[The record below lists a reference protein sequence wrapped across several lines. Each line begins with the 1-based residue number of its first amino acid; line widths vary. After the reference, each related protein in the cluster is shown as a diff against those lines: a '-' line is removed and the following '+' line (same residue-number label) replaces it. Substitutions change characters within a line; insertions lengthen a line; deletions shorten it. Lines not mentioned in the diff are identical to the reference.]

1 MRAIICD
8 DDEIILKGLCSVI
21 DWESLGVDIVGT
33 AGDGKEGLRLLKEC
47 RPQLLMSD
55 IRMPHVDG
63 LQLIEE
69 GKRQNPDLMA
79 IVFSG
84 YDDFEY
90 ARRALKLGV
99 QDYLSKP
106 IDIEELVRLVTG
118 CVQRFDMARAD
129 SYNERENL
137 LRKLL
142 MYEECSGKQM
152 EEMERYSCM
161 VLVVETGS
169 GGHSMA
175 EAAEWMKEQGAYI
188 LSQKEGRCEAAI
200 VLPSRLSVEMQGN
213 YCLGRV
219 RKLFEDEKTAVT
231 CAFSS
236 IRDGVREIS
245 RCYEEAHEALKLK
258 YIRGENQNLAYG
270 EADGCRS
277 AEDTGE
283 ILNIDLITP
292 VKNGNMELLEEKLIQ
307 LEKRLQ
313 GMGMD
318 SYLYMQFMVGNL
330 YSSVFKELDQAGI
343 GAELVFDNPLDE
355 YRKLIACETIKK
367 AMEVLRDNLGRVC
380 AYVGS
385 QRAGAYSKA
394 VYKAI
399 RYIGIHFADPA
410 LSMEEVAADAGL
422 SPGRFSTLF
431 KNETGMTFTEYLL
444 RTRMEKAKE
453 LMKNPS
459 RKIYEV
465 AMESGYDNIPYFST
479 AFKKYTGS
487 SPSEYRK
494 RGEGSSGRDSS

>member
-33 AGDGKEGLRLLKEC
+33 AGDGKEGLRLLKEQH
-47 RPQLLMSD
+47 PQLLMSD

-69 GKRQNPDLMA
+69 GKRLNPDLMA

-90 ARRALKLGV
+90 ARKALKLGV

-106 IDIEELVRLVTG
+106 IDIDELVRLVTG
-118 CVQRFDMARAD
+118 CVQRFDMARED

-142 MYEECSGKQM
+142 MYEECGGKQM
-152 EEMERYSCM
+152 EEMERYCCM
-161 VLVVETGS
+161 VLVIETEAGS
-169 GGHSMA
+169 RRMG
-175 EAAEWMKEQGAYI
+175 EAAEWMKEQGSYI
-188 LSQKEGRCEAAI
+188 LSQKDGRCEAAI

-213 YCLGRV
+213 YCMGRV
-219 RKLFEDEKTAVT
+219 RKLFEDEGIAVT

-245 RCYEEAHEALKLK
+245 HCYEEAHEALKLK
-258 YIRGENQNLAYG
+258 YIRGENQNLGYG
-270 EADGCRS
+270 EADCCRTS
-277 AEDTGE
+277 EAGGD
-283 ILNIDLITP
+283 ILSTDLITP
-292 VKNGNMELLEEKLIQ
+292 VKNGNMEQLEEKLVQ
-307 LEKRLQ
+307 LEERLS

-330 YSSVFKELDQAGI
+330 YSSVFKELDQVGI
-343 GAELVFDNPLDE
+343 GAELVFENPLDE
-355 YRKLIACETIKK
+355 YRKLIACDTIKK

-380 AYVGS
+380 AYVAS
-385 QRAGAYSKA
+385 QKAGAYSKA
-394 VYKAI
+394 VCKAI
-399 RYIGIHFADPA
+399 RYIGVHFNNPA

-431 KNETGMTFTEYLL
+431 KNETGATFTEYLL
-444 RTRMEKAKE
+444 RARMEKAKE

-479 AFKKYTGS
+479 AFKKYTGC

-494 RGEGSSGRDSS
+494 ITDHIRKSGI

>member
-1 MRAIICD
+1 MGEDWMRAIICD

-21 DWESLGVDIVGT
+21 DWESLGVEIVGT
-33 AGDGKEGLRLLKEC
+33 AGDGKEGLRLLKETQ
-47 RPQLLMSD
+47 PQLLMSD

-69 GKRQNPDLMA
+69 GKRQNPELMA

-90 ARRALKLGV
+90 ARKALQLGV

-106 IDIEELVRLVTG
+106 IDIDELVRLVTG
-118 CVQRFDMARAD
+118 CVQRLDMARQD

-142 MYEECSGKQM
+142 MCEECHGKQM
-152 EEMERYSCM
+152 EAMERHCCM
-161 VLVVETGS
+161 VLVIETGHPDHRMS
-169 GGHSMA
+169 
-175 EAAEWMKEQGAYI
+175 EAAEWMKGQGAYL
-188 LSQKEGRCEAAI
+188 LSQKEGRCETAI

-219 RKLFEDEKTAVT
+219 RKLFEDDGAAVT

-236 IRDGVREIS
+236 IRDGVREIG
-245 RCYEEAHEALKLK
+245 RCYEEAHEALKMK
-258 YIRGENQNLAYG
+258 YIRGENQNLRYG
-270 EADGCRS
+270 EVGGYQA
-277 AEDTGE
+277 GE
-283 ILNIDLITP
+283 YAGDILNTDLSIP
-292 VKNGNMELLEEKLIQ
+292 VKNGNMEQLEEKLVQ
-307 LEKRLQ
+307 LEEQLQ
-313 GMGMD
+313 GMGLD

-330 YSSVFKELDQAGI
+330 YSSIFKELAQVGI
-343 GAELVFDNPLDE
+343 NAELVFENPIDE
-355 YRKLIACETIKK
+355 YRKLIACDTIRK

-380 AYVGS
+380 AYVGEQKS
-385 QRAGAYSKA
+385 GAYSKA

-399 RYIGIHFADPA
+399 RYIGVHYNTPV
-410 LSMEEVAADAGL
+410 LSMDEVAAKVEL

-431 KNETGMTFTEYLL
+431 KTETGTTFTEYLL
-444 RTRMEKAKE
+444 KTRMERAKE

-465 AMESGYDNIPYFST
+465 AMEAGYDNIPYFST

-487 SPSEYRK
+487 SPSEYRQ
-494 RGEGSSGRDSS
+494 RL

>member
-21 DWESLGVDIVGT
+21 DWDGLGVEIVGT
-33 AGDGKEGLRLLKEC
+33 AGDGKEGLRLLKEM

-69 GKRQNPDLMA
+69 GKRQDPDLMA

-90 ARRALKLGV
+90 ARKALKLGV

-106 IDIEELVRLVTG
+106 IDIDELVRLVTD
-118 CVQRFDMARAD
+118 CVRRFDMARED
-129 SYNERENL
+129 TYNERENL

-142 MYEECSGKQM
+142 MYEECGGKQL
-152 EEMERYSCM
+152 EEMERYCCM
-161 VLVVETGS
+161 VLVIEAEGS
-169 GGHSMA
+169 RRMA
-175 EAAEWMKEQGAYI
+175 EAAAWMKEQGAYI

-213 YCLGRV
+213 YFLLRV
-219 RKLFEDEKTAVT
+219 RKLFEEENAAVT
-231 CAFSS
+231 CASSS
-236 IRDGVREIS
+236 IRDGIRQVS
-245 RCYEEAHEALKLK
+245 RCYEEAHEALKMK
-258 YIRGENQNLAYG
+258 YIRGENQNLRYEEEG
-270 EADGCRS
+270 IRRADGD
-277 AEDTGE
+277 AGD
-283 ILNIDLITP
+283 ILNTDLITP
-292 VKNGNMELLEEKLIQ
+292 VKNGNPEQLEEMLVR
-307 LEKRLQ
+307 LEERLQ

-330 YSSVFKELDQAGI
+330 YSSVFKELAEAGI
-343 GAELVFDNPLDE
+343 GAELVFENPIDE
-355 YRKLIACETIKK
+355 YRKLIACDTIKK

-380 AYVGS
+380 AYVGA
-385 QRAGAYSKA
+385 QKARAYSKS

-399 RYIGIHFADPA
+399 KYIGVHYTDPA
-410 LSMEEVAADAGL
+410 LSMDEVAAEVDL

-431 KNETGMTFTEYLL
+431 KNETGSTFTEYLL
-444 RTRMEKAKE
+444 RTRMERAKE

-465 AMESGYDNIPYFST
+465 AAEAGYDNIPYFST
-479 AFKKYTGS
+479 AFKKYTGC
-487 SPSEYRK
+487 SPSEYRNTK
-494 RGEGSSGRDSS
+494 